1 MKKRVQGKQDVQ
13 IKKEDIQLKKA
24 IFIGSAVLLVLVFV
38 IGIFLY
44 ERERLDKSAK
54 AAEQNLTFLARGHS
68 PRLGPVEAKV
78 HIVEFFDPAC
88 GTCREFYPLVKDLMK
103 ANRDKIRLSLRYA
116 PFHAGADNVV
126 RILEAARKQDK
137 YWQTLEAVLASQPYW
152 APNHKAEVERVWPQL
167 GNLGL
172 DMERIR
178 RDMYA
183 PEIDGVITQDLA
195 DAKALNVTMTPE
207 FFVNGRPLP
216 SFGYEQL
223 KKLVDDAVAKAYP

>member
-1 MKKRVQGKQDVQ
+1 MKKHVQVKKDVQ
-13 IKKEDIQLKKA
+13 IKKEGIQLKKA

-44 ERERLDKSAK
+44 ESERLDKSAR
-54 AAEQNLTFLARGHS
+54 AAERNLTFLAREHA
-68 PRLGPVEAKV
+68 PRLGPAEAKV
-78 HIVEFFDPAC
+78 HLVEFFDPAC
-88 GTCREFYPLVKDLMK
+88 GTCREFYPLVKDMMK
-103 ANRDKIRLSLRYA
+103 SNRDKIRLSLRYA
-116 PFHAGADNVV
+116 PFHAGSDKVV
-126 RILEAARKQDK
+126 KILEAARKQGK
-137 YWQTLEAVLASQPYW
+137 FWETLEAVLASQPRW
-152 APNHKAEVERVWPQL
+152 APNHKAELELLWPQL

-172 DMERIR
+172 DLERVR

-183 PEIDGVITQDLA
+183 PEIESAITQDLA

-223 KKLVDDAVAKAYP
+223 RKLVADAVAKAY

>member
-1 MKKRVQGKQDVQ
+1 MKKRVQVKNNTQIEKQG
-13 IKKEDIQLKKA
+13 IQLKKA
-24 IFIGSAVLLVLVFV
+24 VFIGSAVLLVLVFV
-38 IGIFLY
+38 AGIFLY
-44 ERERLDKSAK
+44 QSERLDKSVK
-54 AAEQNLTFLARGHS
+54 AADQNLSLLAREHS
-68 PRLGPVEAKV
+68 PKLGPAEAKV

-88 GTCREFYPLVKDLMK
+88 GTCREFYPLVKDLMR

-116 PFHAGADNVV
+116 PFHAGSDNVV

-137 YWQTLEAVLASQPYW
+137 FWQTLEAVLASQPYW
-152 APNHKAEVERVWPQL
+152 APNHKAEVELLWPQL
-167 GNLGL
+167 GKLGL
-172 DMERIR
+172 DLERIR

-183 PEIDGVITQDLA
+183 PEIDRAIAQDLA

-223 KKLVDDAVAKAYP
+223 KKLVDDAVAKAY